1 MSYSV
6 QYFLRKFG
14 FYLQYTWNSDNEQW
28 QKEMLT
34 LYRASSY
41 QNTQISL
48 TYLSELSLLISHQM
62 E

>member
-6 QYFLRKFG
+6 QYFLRTFG

-34 LYRASSY
+34 LYRTSSY

>member
-34 LYRASSY
+34 LYRTSSY